1 MSDVK
6 ELQQKRNKIFSDM
19 YNNIIPERMPVSF
32 GLHSLIM
39 AEYAKL
45 DILDVHYDYSR
56 VGPYAEEVVQ
66 LVYSDTC
73 PYGPVSIASR
83 IPAAYQLIDSQ
94 SFRLGTNNYM
104 QHPEVVG
111 MEPEEYPALI
121 DDPYACILEKVL
133 PRQHKALAL
142 DDPITRAN
150 RINMLK
156 AENNRQLINTLAI
169 ARGLTEKFGYY
180 QGAPAGSGGFTA
192 APYDFIADQLRSF
205 SGISTDIR
213 RRKSELL
220 AACEALTPLM
230 FSLGLPSNPAAE
242 GMVGMPLHMPTFMR
256 EKDFIEVW
264 LPSYLNIIQQYAARG
279 IRTRPFCEDDWTRYA
294 DILYDF
300 PAGTVMA
307 FEYGDPQILK
317 DKLGKKHI
325 IAGLFPISLLKH
337 GTKQQVI
344 DKAKE
349 LLDIM
354 LPGGGYL
361 FGLDK
366 GPLMLSDLNLENCTA
381 LTEFVRDNASYSN
394 AGESYGVPV
403 NSENYTADPD
413 FGKFES
419 KYLTSWN
426 EFKEK
431 YPMTPEFMEEII
443 RGYDME
449 NLRFFLGLLV

>member
-6 ELQQKRNKIFSDM
+6 ELQQQRNKI
-19 YNNIIPERMPVSF
+19 YNDIYTNIIPERMPVSF
-32 GLHSLIM
+32 SLGALSI
-39 AEYAKL
+39 AEYAKM
-45 DILDVHYDYSR
+45 DIVSVQYDFKMIDS
-56 VGPYAEEVVQ
+56 VADEASQ
-66 LVYSDTC
+66 LIYSDTC
-73 PYGPVSIASR
+73 PFNPVGIASR
-83 IPAAYQLIDSQ
+83 IAGAYQLIDSQ
-94 SFRLGTNNYM
+94 SFRMGTNNYM

-111 MEPEEYPALI
+111 MEEDEYSALI
-121 DDPYACILEKVL
+121 EDAYACIMETVL
-133 PRQHKALAL
+133 PRQHKALSL
-142 DDPITRAN
+142 DDPVTRAN

-156 AENNRQLINTLAI
+156 SENNRQLMNTAAI
-169 ARGLTEKFGYY
+169 ARRLIEKYGYY

-192 APYDFIADQLRSF
+192 APYDFLGDQLRSF
-205 SGISTDIR
+205 SGISLDIR
-213 RRKSELL
+213 RRKSEILD
-220 AACEALTPLM
+220 ACEALLPLM
-230 FSLGLPSNPAAE
+230 FNLGLPSNPAPT
-242 GMVGMPLHMPTFMR
+242 GIVGMPLHMPTFMR
-256 EKDFIEVW
+256 EKDFVNVW
-264 LPSYLNIIQQYAARG
+264 LPTYLKLVQQYAARG
-279 IRTRPFCEDDWTRYA
+279 IRTRPFCEDDWTRYL
-294 DILYDF
+294 DILYDL
-300 PAGTVMA
+300 PSGTVMA
-307 FEYGDPQILK
+307 FEYGDPKQIK

-325 IAGLFPISLLKH
+325 ISGLFPLSLIKH

-366 GPLMLSDLNLENCTA
+366 GALMLSDLNLDNYRA
-381 LTEFVRDNASYSN
+381 LSEFVRDNASYSN

-403 NSENYTADPD
+403 NSENYSIDPD

-431 YPMTPEFMEEII
+431 YPKTPDFMEDVIH
-443 RGYDME
+443 GYDME